1 MTDKGMR
8 QYVEGLIRKYD
19 YYDPIK
25 DRTESLRISNI
36 KNKNILDIGA
46 GEGYLAIL
54 AAKNFNCDV
63 TTIDISKEKINTAKR
78 NAKKEGVLDKIK
90 FKLCNALDIPFK
102 KNSYDIS
109 VSFNALHHNKS
120 DYKKIIQEM
129 FRVAKEKIVVTEL
142 NKTGAHVFDE
152 YIHIGGNHKEMMI
165 SLEDIEQELNHYSKK
180 VKRLDRKLM
189 STFVCKKQLLGDKN
203 VV

>member
-1 MTDKGMR
+1 MKNKEIKA
-8 QYVEGLIRKYD
+8 YVQELIQKYD
-19 YYDPIK
+19 YYDPVH
-25 DRTESLRISNI
+25 DRTESLRFGNV
-36 KNKNILDIGA
+36 KNKKILDIGA

-54 AAKNFNCDV
+54 AARNFNCDV
-63 TTIDISKEKINTAKR
+63 MTIDISKEKINTAKR
-78 NAKKEGVLDKIK
+78 NAKKDCVLDKIK
-90 FKLCNALDIPFK
+90 FRLCNALDLPFK

-109 VSFNALHHNKS
+109 VSFNALHHNKG

-152 YIHIGGNHKEMMI
+152 YVHIGGNHKDMI
-165 SLEDIEQELNHYSKK
+165 INLEDLEKELNQHSKK

-189 STFVCKKQLLGDKN
+189 STFVCEKN
-203 VV
+203 NC

>member
-1 MTDKGMR
+1 MANKNIEE
-8 QYVEGLIRKYD
+8 YVKDLIQKYD

-25 DRTESLRISNI
+25 DRIKALSIANI
-36 KNKNILDIGA
+36 KNKKILDIGA
-46 GEGYLAIL
+46 GKGYLAIL

-63 TTIDISKEKINTAKR
+63 TTIDISKEKIKIAKE

-90 FKLCNALDIPFK
+90 FKLCNALNLPFK

-109 VSFNALHHNKS
+109 VSFNALHHNKG

-142 NKTGAHVFDE
+142 NKTGANVFDK
-152 YIHIGGNHKEMMI
+152 YVHIGENHKEMII
-165 SLEDIEQELNHYSKK
+165 SLEDLEQELNHYSKK

-189 STFVCKKQLLGDKN
+189 STFVCKKNKIN
-203 VV
+203 N